1 MEFDYFVTPQW
12 LFEHH
17 DDQDLV
23 IVDVSAPMPTQDI
36 DYHQR
41 YLERHIPGAHFFDL
55 DEIADKTT
63 SLPHMLPSDTLF
75 SETLT
80 QLGIS
85 NNTTVILYDIG
96 NLFSAPRGWWTF
108 TTLGCHKVRILAG
121 GLQAW
126 IESGF
131 PLEQGD
137 VTSIPAL
144 TPFVVKR
151 HDQRCVNQ
159 QQVLNNIT
167 TKQRQIVDAR
177 SADRFY
183 GRAPEPRPGLR
194 GGHIPESKNVPWD
207 LLVTNGQLKE
217 NAQLKQIFEQADVDL
232 SQPIIVTCGSG
243 MSAAIL
249 FLALAIL
256 GCQDIALY
264 DGSWA
269 QWAAVNTLPCV
280 CV

>member
-85 NNTTVILYDIG
+85 NNTTVILYD
-96 NLFSAPRGWWTF
+96 
-108 TTLGCHKVRILAG
+108 
-121 GLQAW
+121 
-126 IESGF
+126 
-131 PLEQGD
+131 
-137 VTSIPAL
+137 
-144 TPFVVKR
+144 
-151 HDQRCVNQ
+151 
-159 QQVLNNIT
+159 
-167 TKQRQIVDAR
+167 
-177 SADRFY
+177 
-183 GRAPEPRPGLR
+183 
-194 GGHIPESKNVPWD
+194 
-207 LLVTNGQLKE
+207 
-217 NAQLKQIFEQADVDL
+217 
-232 SQPIIVTCGSG
+232 
-243 MSAAIL
+243 
-249 FLALAIL
+249 
-256 GCQDIALY
+256 
-264 DGSWA
+264 
-269 QWAAVNTLPCV
+269 
-280 CV
+280 